1 MFADL
6 LIRHGAPTLAGLKT
20 ANLFPCRLIP
30 RAALLRE
37 LRDTNQV
44 LVPRG
49 LRLLPLRLEEDR
61 ALLYLFRPALLA
73 RDLAEPEARRL
84 LRQAGYPGCRPALCL
99 RELNRRL
106 TSGADFPHEIGLFL
120 GYPPE
125 DVQGF
130 IQHRGRACKLSGCWK
145 VYGDEQAARQ
155 CFAVYRG
162 CTESYCR
169 RWARGEGLE
178 GLVVEC

>member
-1 MFADL
+1 MSPEVVV
-6 LIRHGAPTLAGLKT
+6 RHGAPTLAGLKT
-20 ANLFPCRLIP
+20 GNLFPCTFPGRAELTAQLRRLNRI
-30 RAALLRE
+30 L
-37 LRDTNQV
+37 T
-44 LVPRG
+44 PRG
-49 LRLLPLRLEEDR
+49 LRLLPLRPGEGR
-61 ALLYLFRPALLA
+61 VLLYLFRPALLE
-73 RDLAEPEARRL
+73 RDLSAPAAQRL

>member
-1 MFADL
+1 MSTEEV
-6 LIRHGAPTLAGLKT
+6 IRHGAPTLAGLKT
-20 ANLFPCRLIP
+20 GNLFPCTFP
-30 RAALLRE
+30 SWRE
-37 LRDTNQV
+37 LLAQLRSLNRV
-44 LVPRG
+44 LTPRG
-49 LRLLPLRLEEDR
+49 LRLLPLRPGDGR
-61 ALLYLFRPALLA
+61 ALLYLFRPALLE
-73 RDLAEPEARRL
+73 RDLSVPAARRL
-84 LRQAGYPGCRPALCL
+84 LRQAGYPDQSPSICL

-106 TSGADFPHEIGLFL
+106 EAGDGFPHEIGLFL

-130 IQHRGRACKLSGCWK
+130 IQNRGRACKLTGCWK
-145 VYGDEQAARQ
+145 VYGDEHAARQ

-178 GLVVEC
+178 GLAVEC